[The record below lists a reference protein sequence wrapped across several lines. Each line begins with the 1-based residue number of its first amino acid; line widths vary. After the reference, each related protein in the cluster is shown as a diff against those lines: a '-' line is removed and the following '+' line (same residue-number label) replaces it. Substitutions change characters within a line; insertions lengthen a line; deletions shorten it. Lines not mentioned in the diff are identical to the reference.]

1 VGALARKL
9 NAGQQHY
16 LQEATRTFDGWAWG
30 SFELRPLVIETEVI
44 VGQE

>member
-9 NAGQQHY
+9 HAEKWHY
-16 LQEATRTFDGWAWG
+16 QQEATRKLDDWAWG

-44 VGQE
+44 VGQK